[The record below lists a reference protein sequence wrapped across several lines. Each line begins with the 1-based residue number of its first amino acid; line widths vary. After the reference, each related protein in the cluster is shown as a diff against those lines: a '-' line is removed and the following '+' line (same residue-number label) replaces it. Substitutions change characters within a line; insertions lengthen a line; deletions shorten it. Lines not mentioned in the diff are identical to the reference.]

1 MNYAS
6 PVQAVIPGV
15 QGRVLA
21 VLARTEAELTMRT
34 VARLAGVSVNQ
45 ASVVLNGLVSLGLA
59 ERREAGSA
67 ALVKLVRENEAARVI
82 LLLASLHSAV
92 ISRLEAEAKNIE
104 PAPAS
109 LILFGSFANGLA
121 RETSDID
128 VLAVRAAGVEANDPQ
143 WVDSLGHWAD
153 VAHRISGNP
162 INLLEASLDEMSE
175 LVQHQGSVWQ
185 AAVQQGLSISGQRSD
200 GVAAGE

>member
-1 MNYAS
+1 M
-6 PVQAVIPGV
+6 
-15 QGRVLA
+15 LA

-67 ALVKLVRENEAARVI
+67 ALVKLVRENEAARAI
-82 LLLASLHSAV
+82 LSLASLHGAV
-92 ISRLEAEAKNIE
+92 IARLQEEAKNIQ

-121 RETSDID
+121 QERSDVD

-143 WVDSLGHWAD
+143 WVDSLGHWAEL
-153 VAHRISGNP
+153 AHRITGNP

-175 LVQHQGSVWQ
+175 LVQRKGSVWQ
-185 AAVQQGLSISGQRSD
+185 AAAQQGVLISKQRSD
-200 GVAAGE
+200 SVAARE